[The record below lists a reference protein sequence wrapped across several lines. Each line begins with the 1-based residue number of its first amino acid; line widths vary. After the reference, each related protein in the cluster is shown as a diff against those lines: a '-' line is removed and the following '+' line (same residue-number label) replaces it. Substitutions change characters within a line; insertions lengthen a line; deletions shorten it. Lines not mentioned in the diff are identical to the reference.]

1 MLLEWQRV
9 CGMPGVTE
17 KLVASPSA
25 ECGHIG
31 CCDGSPSQHASKHA
45 AATGH
50 PIIGSFEPGEDWF
63 FDFEKQRM
71 VNGVELLPK
80 TLASG
85 GSTRARTVRKSPSQL
100 GIAPALAGV
109 NHFSFDRYERWR
121 TENEQGPHGGFQRW
135 SARQD
140 IVAREGLE
148 PRRQPFQARQEH
160 YLQ

>member
-17 KLVASPSA
+17 RLAASPSA

-50 PIIGSFEPGEDWF
+50 SIIGSFEPGEGWF

-71 VNGVELLPK
+71 VNGVSHKKPELLD
-80 TLASG
+80 G
-85 GSTRARTVRKSPSQL
+85 
-100 GIAPALAGV
+100 
-109 NHFSFDRYERWR
+109 
-121 TENEQGPHGGFQRW
+121 
-135 SARQD
+135 ARQPQR
-140 IVAREGLE
+140 VKLRRFAERGEGD
-148 PRRQPFQARQEH
+148 PIS
-160 YLQ
+160 

>member
-17 KLVASPSA
+17 RLVASPSA

-50 PIIGSFEPGEDWF
+50 SIIGSFELGEDWF

-71 VNGVELLPK
+71 VNGVELLP
-80 TLASG
+80 TRSHPEDQPAPGRSG
-85 GSTRARTVRKSPSQL
+85 RV
-100 GIAPALAGV
+100 PANWESLL
-109 NHFSFDRYERWR
+109 H
-121 TENEQGPHGGFQRW
+121 
-135 SARQD
+135 
-140 IVAREGLE
+140 
-148 PRRQPFQARQEH
+148 
-160 YLQ
+160 